1 MRFRVVSYP
10 VGWLFLFLGLS
21 MIPSMAW
28 SYYFNESAFP
38 FIKAILVS
46 IASGSSLILLG
57 EKGEEFT
64 PKEGFG
70 VVAFGW
76 LGCAALGALPY
87 YFSGF
92 FEQYVDCFF
101 ESMSGFTTTGA
112 SILKDIEVLPKG
124 ILFWRD
130 FTHWLGGMGIIVLSL
145 AILPAL
151 GVGGMHLFK
160 AEVPGPVAEK
170 IKPRVRE
177 TAKIL
182 WEVYFIVSAAETIL
196 LYVGGMNLYE
206 ALCHTFGTVATGGFS
221 PFNKSI
227 GYYNNLYFEI
237 VITAFMFIAGANF
250 ALHYRALKGDLKGFI
265 KDDEFRFYVGFVL
278 VGVVFATVFLYLSGT
293 YSNIGDSIRYA
304 SFQIV
309 SILTTTGYVT
319 TDYSSWP
326 PFVQYLLLILMF
338 VGGCAGSTGGA
349 MKHVRILILLK
360 VFKKELYRLVHPE
373 AVISIKLNGKPLHS
387 NMVDSVLSFFMIY
400 MLVFIVSSLVIA
412 AMGYDLITSIAS
424 VAATLGNIGPG
435 LGRVGPAENYAFF
448 NPFAK
453 WLLSFCMVA
462 GRLELYAI
470 LLIFL
475 PETYRR

>member
-1 MRFRVVSYP
+1 MRFKVVSYP
-10 VGWLFLFLGLS
+10 IGWLFLFLGLS
-21 MIPSMAW
+21 MIPSMVW
-28 SYYFNESAFP
+28 SYYFDESVFP
-38 FIKAILVS
+38 FLKAILIS
-46 IASGSSLILLG
+46 IALGGFLILLG

-92 FEQYVDCFF
+92 FNQYVDCFF
-101 ESMSGFTTTGA
+101 EAMSGFTTTGA
-112 SILKDIEVLPKG
+112 SILKDIEALPKG

-151 GVGGMHLFK
+151 GVGGMYLFK

-170 IKPRVRE
+170 IKPRVKE

-182 WEVYFIVSAAETIL
+182 WEVYFIISAAEAVL
-196 LYVGGMNLYE
+196 LYLGGMSLYE

-221 PFNKSI
+221 PFNRSI
-227 GYYNNLYFEI
+227 GYYNNVYFETVII
-237 VITAFMFIAGANF
+237 VFMFIAGANF
-250 ALHYRALKGDLKGFI
+250 ALHYRALKGDFKGFI
-265 KDDEFRFYVGFVL
+265 RDDEFKFYVSL
-278 VGVVFATVFLYLSGT
+278 IGVSIAITTVFLYVSGS
-293 YSNIGDSIRYA
+293 YNSIWKSLRYA
-304 SFQIV
+304 SFQVV

-319 TDYSSWP
+319 ADYSLWP
-326 PFVQYLLLILMF
+326 PFVQYLLLVLMF

-360 VFKKELYRLVHPE
+360 AFKRELYRLVHPE
-373 AVISIKLNGKPLHS
+373 AVISIKLNGKALHS
-387 NMVDSVLSFFMIY
+387 NMVESVLSFFTIY
-400 MLVFIVSSLVIA
+400 MLIFVLASLVIA
-412 AMGYDLITSIAS
+412 SMGYDMVTSMAS

-435 LGRVGPAENYAFF
+435 LGRVGPVENYAFF